1 MIDTL
6 CNVALSYS
14 PQDFGSWFSGA
25 GNLLLGIGTIG
36 LAYAALKTIPDQ
48 FAKKYKDPQL
58 VELYQKVFY
67 RMYRNVEASRE
78 GISLTLP
85 GDIEA
90 LSQLIIQRYP
100 EVGSKEGVYKMLDD
114 LMLDDFLKIIQGN
127 ATVMKTIKWDPKD
140 RGKPVQPIVEDIP
153 SELKR

>member
-1 MIDTL
+1 MISAL

-14 PQDFGSWFSGA
+14 PQDFGNWFSGM
-25 GNLLLGIGTIG
+25 GNFLVGLGTIG
-36 LAYAALKTIPDQ
+36 LAYAALKTIPEQ
-48 FAKKYKDPQL
+48 FAKKYKDPHL

-78 GISLTLP
+78 GIVLTLP
-85 GDIEA
+85 HDIEA

-100 EVGSKEGVYKMLDD
+100 EVGSKDSVYKLLDD
-114 LMLDDFLKIIQGN
+114 LMLDDFLKITQGN

-140 RGKPVQPIVEDIP
+140 RGKPVPPIVEDIP
-153 SELKR
+153 SEPK